1 VAAELVRSARA
12 ITDGLAGGGAA
23 LVSHFGSVGKQMSFI
38 VLDSFGGSGG
48 GGADEEAP
56 SVEPKILSLVEMR
69 RVQEAVSF
77 ERGSGGL
84 EKLGV
89 MI

>member
-1 VAAELVRSARA
+1 MRSARA

-38 VLDSFGGSGG
+38 VLDSFGGSGGG